1 MDITREEIGTLNE
14 LLRIKLNPD
23 DYKNQ
28 VEAEIKKIQK
38 TLSMPGFR
46 PGHVPVGLVRK
57 RYGKAVLA
65 DELNKIVSGSLESFI
80 TDSKLDILGSPL
92 PRPSDDSINN
102 WEVPGNFEF
111 QFEIGIAPQFSLT
124 LPPVATFDY
133 YHIEPDEEKVEAY
146 INDTRRKHGKFS
158 NPEIAE
164 ADSILYGDLA
174 ELNADGTPKEGGVV
188 SRSTVSIAALKDD
201 DTRNRLTGLKKGDQ
215 VVINP
220 ARALGNDAE
229 EMAYL
234 LNLPAEQASSITS
247 NFMYTVE
254 SINKVEPA
262 DLNQEF
268 FDKIY
273 GEGNVTSVEAFH
285 DRVKAEIKSVYD
297 QDADMK
303 LKHDIE
309 DYLLHELDIKLPDA
323 FLRKWLQT
331 GVEKPL
337 SAEKVEKDYPAYAR
351 GMKLRLIEN
360 RIFRE
365 QNMQINQEEI
375 REMARQYILH
385 QFSGYG
391 SALTADI
398 MDNLVKRYLEKR
410 ESVERI
416 IETLSDRKV
425 FNYLKSV
432 VKTKQ
437 VPVSY
442 EQFIELTRQ
451 HQHQHPH

>member
-14 LLRIKLNPD
+14 LLRIKLNPA

-28 VEAEIKKIQK
+28 VESEIKKIQK

-65 DELNKIVSGSLESFI
+65 DELNKIVSGSLETFI
-80 TDSKLDILGSPL
+80 TDSKLDLLGSPL
-92 PRPSDDSINN
+92 PMPSDDSINN
-102 WEVPGNFEF
+102 WDVPGDFEF
-111 QFEIGIAPQFSLT
+111 RFEIGIAPQFSLT
-124 LPPVATFDY
+124 LPPAATFDY
-133 YHIEPDEEKVEAY
+133 YQIEPDQAKVDAY
-146 INDTRRKHGKFS
+146 IEDTRRKYGKFS
-158 NPEIAE
+158 NPDIAG
-164 ADSILYGDLA
+164 ADSILYGDLT
-174 ELNADGTPKEGGVV
+174 ELNSDGTTKEGGIT
-188 SRSTVSIAALKDD
+188 SRSTISIAALKDD
-201 DTRNRLTGLKKGDQ
+201 DTRNKLTGLKKGDQ
-215 VVINP
+215 VIFNP
-220 ARALGNDAE
+220 ARALGSDAE

-234 LNLPAEQASSITS
+234 LNLPADKAASVTAD
-247 NFMYTVE
+247 FMYTVE

-273 GEGNVTSVEAFH
+273 GEGNVTSVEAFR

-303 LKHDIE
+303 LKHDLE

-337 SAEKVEKDYPAYAR
+337 SADKVEKEYPAYAR

-360 RIFRE
+360 RIFRD
-365 QNMQINQEEI
+365 QNMQISQEEI

-391 SALTADI
+391 SALTEDI

-432 VKTKQ
+432 AKTKL
-437 VPVSY
+437 VPVTY
-442 EQFIELTRQ
+442 EQFIEITKR
-451 HQHQHPH
+451 HQHHH